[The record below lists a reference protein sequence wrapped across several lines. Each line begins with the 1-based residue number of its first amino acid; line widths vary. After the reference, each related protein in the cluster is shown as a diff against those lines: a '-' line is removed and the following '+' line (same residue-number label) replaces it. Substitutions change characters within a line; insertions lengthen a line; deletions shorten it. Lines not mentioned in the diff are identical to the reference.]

1 MTDDA
6 RRELP
11 ADERSAP
18 VSASR
23 LADLMGDQLP
33 LADSIPS
40 EAFTL
45 TAAVRDL
52 VEAVV
57 LNDLAPDE
65 LAAATER
72 VQSLTSDLRSRQ
84 RDHLQLVRHHDGR
97 IESLRNAGAGRLN
110 PQAPPLEWLHRPTE
124 PPAGTPPEPVE
135 VVARCVFTAAHGG
148 SPGRVYGGVI
158 ALVLDEVT
166 GIAIRVAGAS
176 GMTVALNVSLKGG
189 VPFGVPAQIVARY
202 TGGEGRK
209 SFASGEMT
217 VDGKVVAEASVI
229 YVRERSEQDDTERG
243 ERE

>member
-1 MTDDA
+1 MTDPTTDDPNPGD
-6 RRELP
+6 P
-11 ADERSAP
+11 APPRPSAPGAP

-23 LADLMGDQLP
+23 LAELMGDQLP
-33 LADSIPS
+33 LVDSIPD
-40 EAFTL
+40 EAFAL

-57 LNDLAPDE
+57 LNDLPAPD
-65 LAAATER
+65 LAQATEQ
-72 VQSLTSDLRSRQ
+72 VHALTADLRRHQ
-84 RDHLQLVRHHDGR
+84 RDHLQLVRHPDGR

-124 PPAGTPPEPVE
+124 PPPGTPPEAVE
-135 VVARCVFTAAHGG
+135 VTARCVFTAAHGG

-189 VPFGVPAQIVARY
+189 VPIGAPATIVARY

-217 VDGKVVAEASVI
+217 IDGKVVAEASVI
-229 YVRERSEQDDTERG
+229 YVAERTASA
-243 ERE
+243 